1 MAGLN
6 PQVDLFLQEGCGRC
20 HLYQTA
26 GCRALVWNDG
36 LHEMRRIALECGL
49 EEEYKWQHPCY
60 TSNKKNILILG
71 AFKEYFAFN
80 FFKGALIKDD
90 KKLLVSPGENSQSG
104 KQLRFTDVKQ
114 VLKNE
119 KLIKSYI
126 QSAIEIE
133 KAGIKVVKKDT
144 SEYPVPAELTAKFKE
159 DPAFKDA
166 FESLTPGRQRGY
178 LLFFAQAKQ
187 SATRASRIEKF
198 VDHIFKG
205 KGYQE

>member
-20 HLYQTA
+20 HLYQTSA
-26 GCRALVWNDG
+26 CRALVWNSG
-36 LHEMRRIALECGL
+36 LHEMRRIALACGL
-49 EEEYKWQHPCY
+49 DEEYKWQHPCY
-60 TSNKKNILILG
+60 TYNKKNILILG

>member
-20 HLYQTA
+20 NLYQTPA
-26 GCRALVWNDG
+26 CRALIWNEG
-36 LHEMRRIALECGL
+36 LHEMRRISLECGL
-49 EEEYKWQHPCY
+49 TEEYKWQHPCY
-60 TSNKKNILILG
+60 TFNKKNILILG

-104 KQLRFTDVKQ
+104 KQLRFTKVND

-119 KLIKSYI
+119 KLIKCYI
-126 QSAIEIE
+126 LEAIEVE
-133 KAGIKVVKKDT
+133 QSGKQVVKKTMDQ
-144 SEYPVPAELTAKFKE
+144 YPIPEELKEKFKE
-159 DPAFKDA
+159 DPAFESA
-166 FESLTPGRQRGY
+166 FYALTPGRQRGY

-187 SATRASRIEKF
+187 SATRTTRIEKF
-198 VDHIFKG
+198 VDAIFKG
-205 KGYQE
+205 KGYQD